1 MHADGYAPSFSELT
15 VVHKSTSAVRIRLLL
30 EAAATGHV
38 LDSAGGP
45 VIGARVR
52 VRYADTLAGR
62 GFLDGLVR
70 GNVMVGPDGAFAITS
85 LVPDTPITVW
95 AELDGRQSNDVTIT
109 VGPGMVL
116 PDVALQLP

>member
-1 MHADGYAPSFSELT
+1 M
-15 VVHKSTSAVRIRLLL
+15 
-30 EAAATGHV
+30 
-38 LDSAGGP
+38 DSAGGP